1 MSAAAAA
8 TQLHS
13 ACLLDQA
20 VVDLAA
26 PIHSELPGPLKGAHT
41 MGADMVQVLHDITS
55 MHFYC
60 DERHHLP
67 KTLSDSARC
76 MLCA

>member
-1 MSAAAAA
+1 MSAAA

-26 PIHSELPGPLKGAHT
+26 PIHPQLPGPLKGAHT
-41 MGADMVQVLHDITS
+41 MRADMVQVLHNIAS
-55 MHFYC
+55 MYFHG
-60 DERHHLP
+60 DERHHL
-67 KTLSDSARC
+67 AHGGV
-76 MLCA
+76 